1 MSSNASALSPLIK
14 VTVYSDLA
22 YRGASWHKTA
32 YVPQFPNLI
41 ATQAPNSSLSGNR
54 SKLTLAPIQT
64 VNVLQPIAIVV
75 GEEADGRTIFG
86 ARDGRITP
94 ISPTGNGGPNT
105 TKAHQFVSF
114 ASQKCG
120 VSTDA
125 ANQFLFDA
133 LYEKGENISLTE
145 TLVRIGFDSGG
156 ILAGKGNTDE
166 LRSFLERDEGKDE
179 MLKAIKLGRSQYSIT
194 SVPFFIIEREGS
206 NARPYGLSG
215 AQKSSAFR
223 ATFEKLMTT
232 AGNNKDSD

>member
-1 MSSNASALSPLIK
+1 MAQNRLRTAISESHSNLGAEFCVDWKPFQIDPDTDPNGERFA
-14 VTVYSDLA
+14 A
-22 YRGASWHKTA
+22 YCDRRWGG
-32 YVPQFPNLI
+32 
-41 ATQAPNSSLSGNR
+41 SGWTNHLR
-54 SKLTLAPIQT
+54 S
-64 VNVLQPIAIVV
+64 
-75 GEEADGRTIFG
+75 EGRKDNANF
-86 ARDGRITP
+86 
-94 ISPTGNGGPNT
+94 SNWKWWPNT

-114 ASQKCG
+114 ASQKYG

-125 ANQFLFDA
+125 TNQFLFDA

-179 MLKAIKLGRSQYSIT
+179 MFKAIKLGRSQYSIT

-223 ATFEKLMTT
+223 STFEKLMAT
-232 AGNNKDSD
+232 AGKNKDSD